1 MPILRKEKAVRI
13 KRKYVLLF
21 ALPALILYFTFVI
34 YPFIYSFV
42 LSFYRWPGAGERTFI
57 GLQNFKDILF
67 GTFGNEFRNAFLHNI
82 YYFVAVSI
90 LELGLGFLLAIF
102 LVSIVRGKRFFQMM
116 VYLPN
121 IISMILVGFIW
132 SMMLNP
138 QIGLVNQF
146 LRHIGLAAL
155 AHPWLGDPNL
165 ALNTIIA
172 VNVWRNLGFYVLVF
186 TASLLGIPRELLDAA
201 YIDGASNFKVI
212 TKIFFP
218 LTVPTF
224 QTLSIL
230 LFIWTFNVFDIVYA
244 LEGAQAGP
252 FRTTDVLGTLFY
264 RTAFGGLGSSRAD
277 FGLGAAVAVL
287 IFVVVMPLSLIYAYI
302 VDRRSRHA

>member
-1 MPILRKEKAVRI
+1 MSI
-13 KRKYVLLF
+13 KKKYILLF
-21 ALPALILYFTFVI
+21 VLPALTLYVTFVI
-34 YPFIYSFV
+34 YPFIYSFI
-42 LSFYRWPGAGERTFI
+42 LSFYRWPGAGARTFV
-57 GLQNFKDILF
+57 GLQNFKDVLF
-67 GTFGNEFRNAFLHNI
+67 GSFGSEFRNAFLHNI
-82 YYFVAVSI
+82 YYFILVTI

-102 LVSIVRGKRFFQMM
+102 LVSIVKGKRFFQMM

-138 QIGLVNQF
+138 QIGLVNQV
-146 LRHIGLAAL
+146 LTHIGLGVL
-155 AHPWLGDPNL
+155 ARPWLGDPNL
-165 ALNTIIA
+165 ALNTVIA

-186 TASLLGIPRELLDAA
+186 TASLLDIPRELLEAA

-212 TKIFFP
+212 TKILFP
-218 LTVPTF
+218 LTLPTF

-252 FRTTDVLGTLFY
+252 FRSTDVLGTLFY

-287 IFVVVMPLSLIYAYI
+287 IFVVVMPLSLVYAYI
-302 VDRRSRHA
+302 VDRRSRNA

>member
-1 MPILRKEKAVRI
+1 MPILRKEKAVKI
-13 KRKYVLLF
+13 KKKYVLLF

-67 GTFGNEFRNAFLHNI
+67 GTFGNEFRNAFIHNI

-121 IISMILVGFIW
+121 VVSMILVGFIW

-146 LRHIGLAAL
+146 LRHVGLGSL

-165 ALNTIIA
+165 ALSTIIV

-186 TASLLGIPRELLDAA
+186 TASLLDIPRELLDAA